1 VLEEQEKQKN
11 TGKKDIQ
18 QDILYSTRKL
28 KQIKK

>member
-1 VLEEQEKQKN
+1 LEEQEKQKN